1 MKNNSVYITVK
12 GKWVEVPALHVDD
25 KTVVCTGKWIRKA
38 ELHEE
43 EWSQAEPLED
53 VTTFVAKLKQQ
64 KPKAD
69 YFTFAQTVCEIEPRY
84 SCYMEPDNAAA
95 ICTKNFADWWEN
107 HLPQVTRKN
116 VRRSQ
121 KRGVSVKL
129 MPLDDVTIGMVHQ
142 LYGQIQTKQ
151 GAEFAHFGKD
161 FATVKRELSTF
172 ADRCELI
179 GAFHENALIG
189 FIKLVYMRKVAGIMH
204 IITRNEDY
212 DKRPANALVTK
223 AVQVCEE
230 KGMSYLIY
238 GKYTYGNKTN
248 NSLTEYKKRNGF
260 EKVEFPRYFV
270 PLTLKG
276 QIIIRLRL
284 HRGMLGLL
292 PGGVINLLL
301 SVRAWLVQRLQ
312 WGMRKT
318 PEMEGQAQD

>member
-1 MKNNSVYITVK
+1 
-12 GKWVEVPALHVDD
+12 
-25 KTVVCTGKWIRKA
+25 
-38 ELHEE
+38 
-43 EWSQAEPLED
+43 
-53 VTTFVAKLKQQ
+53 
-64 KPKAD
+64 
-69 YFTFAQTVCEIEPRY
+69 
-84 SCYMEPDNAAA
+84 
-95 ICTKNFADWWEN
+95 
-107 HLPQVTRKN
+107 
-116 VRRSQ
+116 
-121 KRGVSVKL
+121 
-129 MPLDDVTIGMVHQ
+129 
-142 LYGQIQTKQ
+142 
-151 GAEFAHFGKD
+151 
-161 FATVKRELSTF
+161 
-172 ADRCELI
+172 
-179 GAFHENALIG
+179 
-189 FIKLVYMRKVAGIMH
+189 MH

-230 KGMSYLIY
+230 KGISYLIY